1 MEQETITKAES
12 VREGRIQ
19 KLTELVEMGINP
31 YPYTFDKNANAQEL
45 QTKYEAL
52 EAGSETEDEYAIAG
66 RIMSMR
72 NTGMFIDL
80 MDSTGKIQIFS
91 HKENLSE
98 EQMQP
103 LPDDESVG
111 VIVREQQNNARQFA
125 HGILLQTGLRRDWKG
140 RLL

>member
-45 QTKYEAL
+45 QAKYEAL

-91 HKENLSE
+91 H
-98 EQMQP
+98 
-103 LPDDESVG
+103 
-111 VIVREQQNNARQFA
+111 
-125 HGILLQTGLRRDWKG
+125 
-140 RLL
+140 